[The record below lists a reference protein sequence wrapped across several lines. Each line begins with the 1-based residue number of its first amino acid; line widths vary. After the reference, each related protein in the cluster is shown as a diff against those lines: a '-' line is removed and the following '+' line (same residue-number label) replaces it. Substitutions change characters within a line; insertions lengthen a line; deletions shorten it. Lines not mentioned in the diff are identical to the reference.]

1 MALVNP
7 NIALAGTP
15 MQVPNFLG
23 MQQSAAQTQN
33 QLARTDIMKD
43 TAAMD
48 KEANTYNTAL
58 SRSKDS
64 LRFVNSPDQ
73 YLAWMESGFNDPVLG
88 PVLQGMGVDRQQAI
102 SGAMETLR
110 QPGGLQLAIGKSAS
124 SIDQLAKSATAQ
136 GGQAQEQAQ
145 AQSERARAERERA
158 AQQAQI
164 DALMGGGQMPSPG
177 AQAPTAAPVATAT
190 PVPPPVD
197 TMQYA
202 PGTPGAVNQL
212 YAGMDQPATPAL
224 NALTQQPPMG
234 APAPAPA
241 RGADP
246 RLGQL
251 AQLDQ
256 LALQGNA
263 LAANKAKTMRAAMKF
278 EKDMGVGEAA
288 PAAPAAPAA
297 VQEYEY
303 AKSQGYPGT
312 FDDFRKEKAPMFETE
327 YSKVVGKEVGTR
339 VSKFYFAA
347 VEAAENLP
355 KIYDTLNQIES
366 SDAITGFG
374 ADVLKNVERFRAQFT
389 RDKAAGKR
397 VADTEI
403 LDALLGSEVFPL
415 IGALGIGARGLD
427 TPAEQKFLRQV
438 MTGTIAMD
446 KKSLVRL
453 TEIRKNIAERSID
466 KYNGAVEKGDLDQ
479 FFKVQGVAPRKI
491 EKPQFNRT
499 AQTGTA
505 RVESDSDY
513 DALPSGTV
521 FTGPDGVTRR
531 KP

>member
-15 MQVPNFLG
+15 VQVPNFLG
-23 MQQSAAQTQN
+23 MQATAAQTQN
-33 QLARTDIMKD
+33 QLARTDIIKD
-43 TAAMD
+43 VAATE
-48 KEANTYNTAL
+48 KEANTYSTAL
-58 SRSKDS
+58 SRSKDA

-136 GGQAQEQAQ
+136 GGQAQAQAQ
-145 AQSERARAERERA
+145 AQSERARAMQDRA

-164 DALMGGGQMPSPG
+164 DALMGGGV
-177 AQAPTAAPVATAT
+177 APAPAATAM

-202 PGTPGAVNQL
+202 PGTPGAINQL
-212 YAGMDQPATPAL
+212 YAGAAAERAPTL

-241 RGADP
+241 RGAYP

-263 LAANKAKTMRAAMKF
+263 LAADQAKTMRAAMKF
-278 EKDMGVGEAA
+278 EKDMGVGG
-288 PAAPAAPAA
+288 AAPAA

-312 FDDFRKEKAPMFETE
+312 FDDFRKEKAPMFEPKYAE
-327 YSKVVGKEVGTR
+327 IVGKDAAER
-339 VSKFYFAA
+339 DSKLYSAA
-347 VEAAENLP
+347 GEAAENLP

-403 LDALLGSEVFPL
+403 LDALLGSDVFPM

-427 TPAEQKFLRQV
+427 TPAEREFLRQV

-446 KKSLVRL
+446 KKALVRL

-466 KYNGAVEKGDLDQ
+466 KYNRAVEKGDLDR
-479 FFKVQGVAPRKI
+479 FFNVQGVEPRKI

-499 AQTGTA
+499 AQTNGMSATD
-505 RVESDSDY
+505 RQ
-513 DALPSGTV
+513 ALDWANSNPNDLRSAEIK
-521 FTGPDGVTRR
+521 RR
-531 KP
+531 LGM

>member
-15 MQVPNFLG
+15 VQVPNFLG
-23 MQQSAAQTQN
+23 MQATAAQTQN
-33 QLARTDIMKD
+33 QLARTDIIKD
-43 TAAMD
+43 VAATE
-48 KEANTYNTAL
+48 KEANTYSTAL
-58 SRSKDS
+58 SRSKDA

-136 GGQAQEQAQ
+136 GGQAQAQAQ
-145 AQSERARAERERA
+145 AQSERARAMQDRA

-164 DALMGGGQMPSPG
+164 DALMGGG
-177 AQAPTAAPVATAT
+177 V
-190 PVPPPVD
+190 
-197 TMQYA
+197 
-202 PGTPGAVNQL
+202 
-212 YAGMDQPATPAL
+212 
-224 NALTQQPPMG
+224 
-234 APAPAPA
+234 A
-241 RGADP
+241 RGAYP

-263 LAANKAKTMRAAMKF
+263 LAADQAKTMRAAMKF
-278 EKDMGVGEAA
+278 EKDMGVGG
-288 PAAPAAPAA
+288 AAPAA

-312 FDDFRKEKAPMFETE
+312 FDDFRKEKAPMFEPKYAE
-327 YSKVVGKEVGTR
+327 IVGKDAAER
-339 VSKFYFAA
+339 DSKLYSAA
-347 VEAAENLP
+347 GEAAENLP

-403 LDALLGSEVFPL
+403 LDALLGSDVFPM

-427 TPAEQKFLRQV
+427 TPAEREFLRQV

-446 KKSLVRL
+446 KKALVRL

-466 KYNGAVEKGDLDQ
+466 KYNRAVEKGDLDR
-479 FFKVQGVAPRKI
+479 FFNVQGVEPRKI

-499 AQTGTA
+499 AQTNGMSATD
-505 RVESDSDY
+505 RQ
-513 DALPSGTV
+513 ALDWANSNPNDLRSAEIK
-521 FTGPDGVTRR
+521 RR
-531 KP
+531 LGM

>member
-15 MQVPNFLG
+15 VQVPNFLG
-23 MQQSAAQTQN
+23 MQATAAQTQN
-33 QLARTDIMKD
+33 QLARTDIIKD
-43 TAAMD
+43 VAATE
-48 KEANTYNTAL
+48 KEANTYSTAL
-58 SRSKDS
+58 SRSKDA

-136 GGQAQEQAQ
+136 GGQAQAQAQ
-145 AQSERARAERERA
+145 AQSERARAMQDRA

-164 DALMGGGQMPSPG
+164 DALMGGG
-177 AQAPTAAPVATAT
+177 V
-190 PVPPPVD
+190 
-197 TMQYA
+197 
-202 PGTPGAVNQL
+202 
-212 YAGMDQPATPAL
+212 
-224 NALTQQPPMG
+224 

-241 RGADP
+241 RGAYP

-263 LAANKAKTMRAAMKF
+263 LAADQAKTMRAAMKF
-278 EKDMGVGEAA
+278 EKDMGVGG
-288 PAAPAAPAA
+288 AAPAA

-312 FDDFRKEKAPMFETE
+312 FDDFRKEKAPMFEPKYAE
-327 YSKVVGKEVGTR
+327 IVGKDAAER
-339 VSKFYFAA
+339 DSKLYSAA
-347 VEAAENLP
+347 GEAAENLP

-403 LDALLGSEVFPL
+403 LDALLGSDVFPM

-427 TPAEQKFLRQV
+427 TPAEREFLRQV

-446 KKSLVRL
+446 KKALVRL

-466 KYNGAVEKGDLDQ
+466 KYNRAVEKGDLDR
-479 FFKVQGVAPRKI
+479 FFNVQGVEPRKI

-499 AQTGTA
+499 AQTNGMSATD
-505 RVESDSDY
+505 RQ
-513 DALPSGTV
+513 ALDWANSNPNDLRSAEIK
-521 FTGPDGVTRR
+521 RR
-531 KP
+531 LGM